1 MILRLTTVAYNAY
14 REAVRARVLLGLAG
28 VAVAVAFYSLVV
40 GAFTLRDAPRVVA
53 DLGAAAVSV
62 FSIAV
67 AIFIGGT
74 SLHRELEMKTILP
87 LLARPIRRGE
97 YLVGKYL
104 GTMLVVVVFVMA
116 EGGLVLMMSAVM
128 GGRSA
133 GLALGV
139 GAALLAG
146 LVAAAMRSTAVR
158 TFAPIPWAAAM
169 MAAGFLLCDVAPAER
184 SLIMA
189 SSALTVLEV
198 MIVAAFATLFSS
210 FSTPFLS
217 ALLTLGVFL
226 VGRNADS
233 LARLPVKVFGET
245 GRAVG
250 QQFAK
255 VVPNLHT
262 YVPARPLLTG
272 EALDAN
278 LPTYLGMATVQTLGW
293 TVLLLAAAAVVFQR
307 RDFI

>member
-1 MILRLTTVAYNAY
+1 MLLRLYTVAYNAY

-28 VAVAVAFYSLVV
+28 VAVAVAFYSLIV

-53 DLGAAAVSV
+53 DLGATAISV
-62 FSIAV
+62 FSIGV
-67 AIFIGGT
+67 AIIIGAT

-87 LLARPIRRGE
+87 LLARPIRRSE

-104 GTMLVVVVFVMA
+104 GIMLVVVVFVMA
-116 EGGLVLMMSAVM
+116 EGGLVLMMSAVL
-128 GGRSA
+128 GGRPV
-133 GLALGV
+133 GLVVGIGGV
-139 GAALLAG
+139 LVAG
-146 LVAAAMRSTAVR
+146 LVVAAFRSSAVR
-158 TFAPIPWAAAM
+158 TFAPIPFAAAM
-169 MAAGFLLCDVAPAER
+169 MIAGFLLCAVAPAER

-198 MIVAAFATLFSS
+198 MIIAGVATLFSS

-217 ALLTLGVFL
+217 SLLTLGVFI
-226 VGRNADS
+226 VGRNADL
-233 LARLPVKVFGET
+233 LARLPVRTFGET
-245 GRAVG
+245 GRAAG
-250 QQFAK
+250 KALSK

-262 YVPARPLLTG
+262 YVPSRPLLTG

-278 LPTYLGMATVQTLGW
+278 LPAYLGMASVQTLGW
-293 TVLLLAAAAVVFQR
+293 SLALLAVAAFVFRR